1 MLYPKED
8 RENNVLMY
16 ACRTCQ
22 FSEQAP
28 TACVYRNQLSNTVGE
43 TAGVTQ
49 DVGSDPTV
57 RGYSRPASAHQER
70 CTLVACDADS
80 AGDDTETFITCI
92 LCGEEI
98 ACYRC
103 GKPDVQPMAVSHA
116 IAL

>member
-57 RGYSRPASAHQER
+57 CGYSRPASVHQE
-70 CTLVACDADS
+70 CCSLACDADS
-80 AGDDTETFITCI
+80 PGNDAETLITCT

-103 GKPDVQPMAVSHA
+103 GKPDVQLMAVSHA